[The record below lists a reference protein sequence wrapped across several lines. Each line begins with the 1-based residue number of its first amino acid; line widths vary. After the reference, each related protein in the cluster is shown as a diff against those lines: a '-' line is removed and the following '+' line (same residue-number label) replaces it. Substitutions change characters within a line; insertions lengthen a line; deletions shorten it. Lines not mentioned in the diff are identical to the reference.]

1 MERLLCNGELPPGS
15 SPSQSTLAESILD
28 SASLLPIP
36 DSDMSWDSASSQS
49 FYPGPDQEDWG
60 SYQQQPTQQQHNP
73 RIVTKL
79 MPYRLRKVD
88 PGCREDEVGFLTLN
102 IVSHI
107 SDPHRVCHQDRPV
120 PHKLTRDERAAFNLR
135 LPFSVSSII
144 SSSME
149 EFGEMLNTWYTC
161 TESIS

>member
-1 MERLLCNGELPPGS
+1 MPSMAPPIPLDSLVHPVLSSSPLQHQHHQQQQHTTATNFRPDLESVERLLCNGELPPGS

-49 FYPGPDQEDWG
+49 FYYPGPDQEDWG
-60 SYQQQPTQQQHNP
+60 GYHQQPTQHNP

-88 PGCREDEVGFLTLN
+88 PGCREEE
-102 IVSHI
+102 
-107 SDPHRVCHQDRPV
+107 DRPV
-120 PHKLTRDERAAFNLR
+120 PHKL
-135 LPFSVSSII
+135 
-144 SSSME
+144 
-149 EFGEMLNTWYTC
+149 
-161 TESIS
+161 

>member
-1 MERLLCNGELPPGS
+1 MERLLCNGELLPGS

-49 FYPGPDQEDWG
+49 FYPGPDQEDWA
-60 SYQQQPTQQQHNP
+60 SYQQQPPQQHNP

-88 PGCREDEVGFLTLN
+88 PGCREDEVAFFN
-102 IVSHI
+102 IV
-107 SDPHRVCHQDRPV
+107 
-120 PHKLTRDERAAFNLR
+120 
-135 LPFSVSSII
+135 
-144 SSSME
+144 
-149 EFGEMLNTWYTC
+149 
-161 TESIS
+161 

>member
-36 DSDMSWDSASSQS
+36 DSDMSWESSQS
-49 FYPGPDQEDWG
+49 FYPGPEQEDWA
-60 SYQQQPTQQQHNP
+60 SAYQQQQPTQQQLNP

-88 PGCREDEVGFLTLN
+88 PGCREDEV
-102 IVSHI
+102 
-107 SDPHRVCHQDRPV
+107 
-120 PHKLTRDERAAFNLR
+120 AF
-135 LPFSVSSII
+135 FHS
-144 SSSME
+144 
-149 EFGEMLNTWYTC
+149 
-161 TESIS
+161 

>member
-36 DSDMSWDSASSQS
+36 DSDMSWESTQS
-49 FYPGPDQEDWG
+49 FYPGPEQEDWT
-60 SYQQQPTQQQHNP
+60 SAYQQQPTQQQP

-88 PGCREDEVGFLTLN
+88 PGCREDEVDFFP
-102 IVSHI
+102 S
-107 SDPHRVCHQDRPV
+107 
-120 PHKLTRDERAAFNLR
+120 
-135 LPFSVSSII
+135 
-144 SSSME
+144 
-149 EFGEMLNTWYTC
+149 
-161 TESIS
+161 